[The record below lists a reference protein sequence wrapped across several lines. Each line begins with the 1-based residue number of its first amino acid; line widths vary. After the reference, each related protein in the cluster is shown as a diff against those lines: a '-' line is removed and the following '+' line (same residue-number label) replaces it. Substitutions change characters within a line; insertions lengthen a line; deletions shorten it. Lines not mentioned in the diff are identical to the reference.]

1 MNHYVV
7 LFRGIN
13 VGGKHIVPMQDLRD
27 ILSVLGCENIETY
40 IQSGN
45 VVLSSAAG
53 ADDLAASITEAINE
67 RFGFKPFVLI
77 LAADRFRNIAAANPY
92 AESGLEPKFL
102 HVSFLTTN
110 PVNPDLGALEKL
122 KTNSERFALD
132 DGAFYLCAPDG
143 IGRSRLASRI
153 EQHLG
158 VTATSR
164 NWRTV
169 CKLVDMSA
177 IRD

>member
-1 MNHYVV
+1 MNDYVA

-13 VGGKHIVPMQDLRD
+13 VGGKNILPMQDLREV
-27 ILSVLGCENIETY
+27 LSTLGCENVKTY

-53 ADDLAASITEAINE
+53 ENDLSSSMAGAIND
-67 RFGFKPFVLI
+67 RCGFEPHVLV
-77 LAADRFRNIAAANPY
+77 LAADRFRQIAAANPY
-92 AESGLEPKFL
+92 AEAGLEPKFL
-102 HVSFLTTN
+102 HVSFLATK
-110 PVNPDLGALEKL
+110 PASPDLDALEKL
-122 KTNSERFALD
+122 KSGSERFTLD

-143 IGRSRLASRI
+143 IGRSRLASGI

-158 VTATSR
+158 VSATSR

-169 CKLVDMSA
+169 CKLVDMLL
-177 IRD
+177 R